1 MALLVPS
8 AIAPAPVSS
17 ALYSKEVM
25 MLTFSTIFPLSSTS
39 SVEAVSSLMSKWL
52 IGSQHSRFDSELQEK
67 DFGKSEWEEKLP
79 NENLYGLN
87 VEESSNAYLAL
98 RYEKKES
105 DGISWITEVIYEELE
120 DFRNVSVQ
128 VFSESDKTKLSL
140 PPARKPYIVRQ
151 LISEIGG
158 GIDGNIKVSD
168 EPLFLKN
175 DDIDFAAD
183 LINGNC
189 ENRLPIVYIS
199 ATNRGE
205 SPVSAIQLAR
215 WLSGVAHVVVEPN
228 REFSF
233 RLMNEVNHQNAYGGA
248 IGIHWP
254 DRSTKEL
261 LLPAKFDFDAKSL
274 SIEVSKLIRNR
285 AIRLRRPRTL
295 TWAYLKELRAKQE
308 IEKLRQG
315 GSSDLQAYI
324 DNFDKEIS
332 AKDQA
337 LEEAEADIRRLEAEV
352 YSLRSQTQHIEGE
365 PVLVRG
371 NEPDLYE
378 NEALEILV
386 DAIEKGLSNC
396 IEGSRK
402 WDVLQSIKSANE
414 ATSNKEELAANVKA
428 ILSNYRKLEGS
439 IEHDLEELGFEI
451 TGEGKHYRLVFKGD
465 TRYSISMPKTSSD
478 HRAGKNLVSQIN
490 NTLF

>member
-1 MALLVPS
+1 
-8 AIAPAPVSS
+8 
-17 ALYSKEVM
+17 
-25 MLTFSTIFPLSSTS
+25 
-39 SVEAVSSLMSKWL
+39 MSKWL
-52 IGSQHSRFDSELQEK
+52 IGSQHSKFDSELQEK
-67 DFGKSEWEEKLP
+67 NFEESEWEEKLG
-79 NENLYGLN
+79 NETLYGLN
-87 VEESSNAYLAL
+87 IEDRGKAYLAL
-98 RYEKKES
+98 RYEKKEA
-105 DGISWITEVIYEELE
+105 DGISWITEIIYEELI
-120 DFRNVSVQ
+120 DSSNISIQ

-158 GIDGNIKVSD
+158 GVDGSLQVSD
-168 EPLFLKN
+168 QPLFLN
-175 DDIDFAAD
+175 NLDIDFAAD

-199 ATNRGE
+199 ATNRDE
-205 SPVSAIQLAR
+205 TPVSAAQLAR
-215 WLSGVAHVVVEPN
+215 WLSGVGHVVVEPN

-248 IGIHWP
+248 VAIHWP
-254 DRSTKEL
+254 DRSSKEL
-261 LLPAKFDFDAKSL
+261 LLPARFDFDAKSL

-285 AIRLRRPRTL
+285 AIRLRRPRSL
-295 TWAYLKELRAKQE
+295 TWAYLKEIRAKQE

-324 DNFDKEIS
+324 DNFDQEIS

-337 LEEAEADIRRLEAEV
+337 LEEAEADIRRLEAEI
-352 YSLRSQTQHIEGE
+352 YNLRSRTQHVEGE
-365 PVLVRG
+365 PILVRG

-396 IEGSRK
+396 VEGSRR
-402 WDVLQSIKSANE
+402 WDVLQSLKSANE

-451 TGEGKHYRLVFKGD
+451 SGEGKHYRLVFKGD
-465 TRYSISMPKTSSD
+465 TRYSMSMPKTSSD

-490 NTLF
+490 NNLF